1 MTCDDGHPLVS
12 SPVAVLANLNTLLSR
27 LEESP
32 TMKMSHLVVT
42 SALAVLLTG
51 CGGGGST
58 GLSEGKKSGAESAAE
73 QSLEQAKA
81 RLKPIAESGVAG
93 GSSIYGLDEVL
104 KKAGKEAL
112 IPELTK
118 LMKAKKPDEVKAIA
132 KKILEQL

>member
-1 MTCDDGHPLVS
+1 
-12 SPVAVLANLNTLLSR
+12 
-27 LEESP
+27 
-32 TMKMSHLVVT
+32 MKMSHLVVT